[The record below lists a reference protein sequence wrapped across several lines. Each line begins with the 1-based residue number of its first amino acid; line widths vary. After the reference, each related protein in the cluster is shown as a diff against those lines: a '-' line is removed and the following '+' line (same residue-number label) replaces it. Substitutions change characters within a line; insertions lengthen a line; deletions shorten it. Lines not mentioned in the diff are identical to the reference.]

1 MSIMLV
7 GNKTDLDADRVI
19 STEEGQQ
26 LAEDHNLL
34 FMETSAKTGYN
45 VDVSFMEISKSILS
59 NIEMDKY
66 DLSTDSNGI
75 KVGISL
81 QKHQADVPG
90 PPGCAC

>member
-1 MSIMLV
+1 
-7 GNKTDLDADRVI
+7 
-19 STEEGQQ
+19 
-26 LAEDHNLL
+26 
-34 FMETSAKTGYN
+34 METSAKTGYN

-81 QKHQADVPG
+81 
-90 PPGCAC
+90 